1 MRLKA
6 VNLLVSDALPEDIRG
21 ELTGLDANGMGAVLA
36 AVAKKYPDQYEDIA
50 DKLSRI
56 GRDASYWQGE
66 TLTLKDV
73 RPVLDR
79 PGVLAQMDAEV
90 DALRA
95 TTTDPDEFKKER
107 EKIWERYSERFQKET
122 MSEALRQGNNI
133 GFSVASGARGKPAQ
147 LKAMLSTP
155 ALYAGPDGKTIPV
168 FIRNGFN
175 NGLRPHEYLAGTY
188 GARSTVISTK
198 VATAKGGYLGKLMA
212 QAAAPVVVSEKDCGV
227 DNGLD
232 FDLDDPSLRGRVL
245 ARQVGDH
252 PAGTVIDRALL
263 ADLRRKKVGGL
274 IARSPLTCGSEAGV
288 CARCAGADARGELPA
303 VGDAVGITAVQALS
317 EPIAQGAL
325 SSKHCLVEG
334 TMVRMADGSTRPIE
348 LIRVGEWVLGADK
361 TGKTFPVKV
370 THTWDQGPQATYR
383 YVYRAGSTSQYIAV
397 ECTPEH
403 EILQNKKQYD
413 RQGQHSNNRKAAK
426 MPAGIRVKNVGAV
439 FPTESSWAG
448 VCEPWALLLGVW
460 LGDGH
465 RWTNKDGQHS
475 PVFSCADAELIEDL
489 QPYLAQFGLIAKKS
503 KRSHDWRVVHLEKE
517 DFERNPDGTVAVGL
531 RHPLKLKLLEWGL
544 EGDYAHQK
552 RLPSCVWS
560 WDLES
565 VTSLVA
571 GYLATDGSIY
581 RTKAGN
587 VGVSFGSTSRE
598 MLEDFKELIAVR
610 LCVYGGP
617 VSRNGKVGEGNRKND
632 MWSFAISRVDQ
643 WSRLLTLV
651 DTPGVKRARGAA
663 LVASPPPS
671 LFHDPFYRLPRVEV
685 IDTGV
690 QPCHDITV
698 DHPDELFVLENGLIV
713 SNTAGQ
719 AEGKKEYAGF
729 DVINRFVQTPD
740 QFEDR
745 AVVAETDGKVT
756 RVEPAPQGGTY
767 VYINDERHYV
777 LPGYP
782 VTVGVG
788 DSIEAGEQLAEG
800 LGDPGD
806 VVRLRGL
813 GEGRRYYSNRLADIL
828 NDSGMPASKR
838 NTEMLARAALDH
850 MLVDDADG
858 LDGLLPDDVVSYS
871 RVRRLYDPPEDT
883 QEYEPAKAVGKF
895 LQGDALHY
903 TIGTRITPK
912 VADHLQRVGWGPVRA
927 SAEAPSFRPQMIRLQ
942 SSTHNNPDWLASQH
956 TSYLKKQLT
965 EDASRGRTTNTDSNI
980 HFAPRLAKGEDFGKN
995 VRDTGK
1001 F

>member
-21 ELTGLDANGMGAVLA
+21 ELSGLDANGMGAVLA

-56 GRDASYWQGE
+56 GRNASYWQGE

-79 PGVLAQMDAEV
+79 AGILAEMDTEV
-90 DALRA
+90 GALRTA
-95 TTTDPDEFKKER
+95 TTDDKEFQKER
-107 EKIWERYSERFQKET
+107 EKIWERYSERFQGDT

-232 FDLDDPSLRGRVL
+232 FDLDDPSLRGRLL
-245 ARQVGDH
+245 ARKIGEH
-252 PAGTVIDRALL
+252 PAGSIIDRAML

-288 CARCAGADARGELPA
+288 CARCTGADARGELPA

-325 SSKHCLVEG
+325 SSKH
-334 TMVRMADGSTRPIE
+334 
-348 LIRVGEWVLGADK
+348 
-361 TGKTFPVKV
+361 
-370 THTWDQGPQATYR
+370 
-383 YVYRAGSTSQYIAV
+383 
-397 ECTPEH
+397 
-403 EILQNKKQYD
+403 
-413 RQGQHSNNRKAAK
+413 
-426 MPAGIRVKNVGAV
+426 
-439 FPTESSWAG
+439 
-448 VCEPWALLLGVW
+448 
-460 LGDGH
+460 
-465 RWTNKDGQHS
+465 
-475 PVFSCADAELIEDL
+475 
-489 QPYLAQFGLIAKKS
+489 
-503 KRSHDWRVVHLEKE
+503 
-517 DFERNPDGTVAVGL
+517 
-531 RHPLKLKLLEWGL
+531 
-544 EGDYAHQK
+544 
-552 RLPSCVWS
+552 
-560 WDLES
+560 
-565 VTSLVA
+565 
-571 GYLATDGSIY
+571 
-581 RTKAGN
+581 
-587 VGVSFGSTSRE
+587 
-598 MLEDFKELIAVR
+598 
-610 LCVYGGP
+610 
-617 VSRNGKVGEGNRKND
+617 
-632 MWSFAISRVDQ
+632 
-643 WSRLLTLV
+643 
-651 DTPGVKRARGAA
+651 
-663 LVASPPPS
+663 
-671 LFHDPFYRLPRVEV
+671 
-685 IDTGV
+685 
-690 QPCHDITV
+690 
-698 DHPDELFVLENGLIV
+698 
-713 SNTAGQ
+713 TAGQ
-719 AEGKKEYAGF
+719 AEGKKEYSGF
-729 DVINRFVQTPD
+729 DVINRFVQTPE

-745 AVVAETDGKVT
+745 AVVAENDGRITK
-756 RVEPAPQGGTY
+756 VEPAPQGGTY
-767 VYINDERHYV
+767 VYVNDARHYI

-788 DSIEAGEQLAEG
+788 DAIEAGEQLAEG

-828 NDSGMPASKR
+828 KDSGMPASKR

-871 RVRRLYDPPEDT
+871 RVRRLYEPPEDT
-883 QEYEPAKAVGKF
+883 QDYEPPKALGKF
-895 LQGDALHY
+895 LQRDALHY

-912 VADHLQRVGWGPVRA
+912 VADHLQRVGWGNVSA
-927 SAEAPSFRPQMIRLQ
+927 SAEAPSFRPQMVRLQ

-965 EDASRGRTTNTDSNI
+965 EDASRGRTTNIDSNI